1 MWSHTQSQRMQKHT
15 LLCKEWEW
23 GTNGWSFSDWLML
36 KIQESVLKERCK
48 VDTSSSRT
56 KLYPYFWATDI
67 SQLYNPKQNKR
78 MFLYLPEAL
87 NTQTASEVNRNYAL
101 NMCYP
106 HFPPQV
112 VKVQFSQ
119 QLNVYFGRKAI
130 RGWQTKLNTFWCS
143 HALKTNKNWHLPLY
157 THFPPPTRECTQCS
171 SSYTPQNQTTR
182 GILPVQSS
190 QPAYRGHPAPTS
202 LPPFS
207 ESYQVFLL
215 LSAIFS
221 NLCLSTNLS
230 AFTWLFNEWF
240 LILTIDRMMRWMC
253 CPNLNETQLLYLP
266 STPNIPSAV
275 LLTTQN

>member
-1 MWSHTQSQRMQKHT
+1 MQKHT

-23 GTNGWSFSDWLML
+23 GTNGWSFSDQLML

-157 THFPPPTRECTQCS
+157 THTPPPPGNAHNAPLHIHHRTKPHVVFSLCKVPSLLIEGT
-171 SSYTPQNQTTR
+171 
-182 GILPVQSS
+182 LH
-190 QPAYRGHPAPTS
+190 QPRS
-202 LPPFS
+202 LPSLRATKYFFCCLQFLATSAWVQIYQRLLDFLMSDFS
-207 ESYQVFLL
+207 F
-215 LSAIFS
+215 
-221 NLCLSTNLS
+221 
-230 AFTWLFNEWF
+230 
-240 LILTIDRMMRWMC
+240 
-253 CPNLNETQLLYLP
+253 
-266 STPNIPSAV
+266 
-275 LLTTQN
+275 